1 MVVLLSSFTILVLPV
16 ANAYVLHHH
25 HHHHH
30 HHHQRRATQSS
41 LTTALTAKRTRKQP
55 PKTQDPDDLNRWY
68 DSVDADA
75 SPDDV
80 FWEEMERQRL
90 LSQIGSDSNS
100 NNNSNNNSNSNEN
113 GSGGMGGSAG
123 MMGVDGMN
131 MGGLPT
137 SGGGGGFASTTS
149 GASSSSSSS
158 SNSGSSSQLSR
169 GSYTPLR
176 SSAAL
181 SNNGSNGNGQQQ
193 MMGPGSPRSVEATLS
208 EYEVFAVSDNW
219 LDDEWVFLKNN
230 NDEFDIES
238 ARPLEEQLD
247 DWENENESP
256 EDENAWMQSEEPW
269 DLWGETKEEIESRE
283 VQRMNSIKSKAT
295 DFLLKDDDDEDDK
308 SEMEREK
315 AEFELRLS
323 KLRISSRR
331 LAQARNSPKAPA
343 FFAQEPD
350 ALEGYDRLWVAAID
364 NVCFKNLV
372 GIFRNYGIQ
381 FADNFG
387 DWKDGCIED
396 GLSSIEDIASFK
408 ARQVYKV
415 TGLPCIASRTSFEI
429 EPVPSLNTGSSGVG
443 GRAVMNANPRVV
455 SGYQFN
461 DIGMHVDY
469 ICDALRPLSE
479 PSRVTRMKTC
489 LCYYDGEME
498 IYDYGV
504 CDVDL
509 VFANSM
515 RTFIPVAQ
523 AINEMINTL
532 ELTFGLEY
540 QAWLKSR
547 IEEANSGFSGA
558 SMKLRDRVLKDGRV
572 LPNDIVDVSD
582 FMDSQ
587 VDVNLMDECARDLSA
602 RFMSDKPT
610 KILTVATTGLVIALP
625 MAKYLQVPVVY
636 ARKERSVVMADTY
649 KAGFFSNTVGK
660 NRELIVSKQHL
671 HEDDRVLIID
681 DFLSS
686 GASQE
691 ALLRIVSESGAT
703 AVGVGVLLEKVYDS
717 GRQSLSGYD
726 VPVHSL
732 CRIASVK
739 SGVIQLVEEE
749 GFERMQ
755 KSN

>member
-1 MVVLLSSFTILVLPV
+1 
-16 ANAYVLHHH
+16 
-25 HHHHH
+25 
-30 HHHQRRATQSS
+30 
-41 LTTALTAKRTRKQP
+41 
-55 PKTQDPDDLNRWY
+55 
-68 DSVDADA
+68 VDADA

-90 LSQIGSDSNS
+90 LSQIGSDGNS
-100 NNNSNNNSNSNEN
+100 NTDI
-113 GSGGMGGSAG
+113 GSGAAG
-123 MMGVDGMN
+123 MGVDAIN
-131 MGGLPT
+131 GGSPT
-137 SGGGGGFASTTS
+137 LNGGGGMSTPTGDTTGFASTTS
-149 GASSSSSSS
+149 GASSSTMSSSSSS

-169 GSYTPLR
+169 GSSSPLR

-181 SNNGSNGNGQQQ
+181 SSNGQQN
-193 MMGPGSPRSVEATLS
+193 MMGQQKSVEATLS

-219 LDDEWVFLKNN
+219 LDDELVWLKKS
-230 NDEFDIES
+230 NDEFDMET
-238 ARPLEEQLD
+238 AKPLEDQLD
-247 DWENENESP
+247 EWENGDFE

-269 DLWGETKEEIESRE
+269 DQWGETKQEIDNRE
-283 VQRMNSIKSKAT
+283 VLRMNSIKSKAT
-295 DFLLKDDDDEDDK
+295 DFLLKDDDDEDDR

-315 AEFELRLS
+315 AEFEGRLS

-331 LAQARNSPKAPA
+331 LDRARNSPKAPA

-387 DWKDGCIED
+387 DWQDGCIED

-415 TGLPCIASRTSFEI
+415 TGLPCIASRTSFEV
-429 EPVPSLNTGSSGVG
+429 EPVPNLNPGGGGGGPG
-443 GRAVMNANPRVV
+443 GRQVMNANPRVV

-461 DIGMHVDY
+461 DIGNHVDY

-479 PSRVTRMKTC
+479 PSRVTRLKTC

-504 CDVDL
+504 CDVDI

-572 LPNDIVDVSD
+572 LPNDIVDVSE

-587 VDVNLMDECARDLSA
+587 VDVNLMDECARDLAA

-660 NRELIVSKQHL
+660 NRELIVSKSHL

-749 GFERMQ
+749 GFDRMQ